1 MNFFK
6 NVLATIVGI
15 FIFLFISFFVL
26 MIVGVILSASGSNSS
41 IKTKTNSVID
51 LDLTMVTDDYGG
63 RTYIEDFQFSDQ
75 KSDGLFDVINAIEYA
90 KTDDRIKGIKL
101 FNPRINLGLTQSKE
115 LREKLEEF
123 KKTGKF
129 VVAYAD
135 AYSQGTYYLS
145 SIADTVYVNPVGEFD
160 FRGLVSQIPY
170 FKEFQDKT
178 GIEMQVIRHGKY
190 KSAGEPFLQQNMSA
204 ENREQTSEMLNSIWH
219 TMVTDISETRNI
231 SVDSLNSIA
240 SNLGARTPELA
251 LQKKFVDKIAYVDEF
266 ENGIKNALDVNK
278 DKEYNEIKIL
288 DYVTEV
294 KSKFNSSSTKDAIA
308 VIYAQGEIRGGE
320 GNTKIIGEGSINR
333 ALIKARND
341 DNIKAVVLRVNSPG
355 GSVLT
360 SDLILREVDLTREV
374 KPVIVSMG
382 DVAASGGYYIASR
395 ADHIFAE
402 PTTITGSIGVFGM
415 IPNLEKLANKW
426 GINVEEVKTHQHA
439 GYLSVMKELTPEA
452 EAEIQESIARVY
464 DTFITHVAEG
474 RNMTKEQVDEIGQG
488 RIWTGDKA
496 LSLGLVDE
504 LGGLEDAIEY
514 AAAKVELD
522 KYKVLAF
529 PEYEI
534 SFSELIADLL
544 GVQMKVNHKA
554 MMIEQIGKDNYEMLE
569 RMNYLNQAQGI
580 QAIMPYQLNIH

>member
-41 IKTKTNSVID
+41 IKAKTNSVID

-219 TMVTDISETRNI
+219 TMVTDISATRNI

-355 GSVLT
+355 GSALT

-554 MMIEQIGKDNYEMLE
+554 MMIEQIGKENYEMLE

>member
-41 IKTKTNSVID
+41 IKTKTNSVIY

-355 GSVLT
+355 GSALT

-415 IPNLEKLANKW
+415 IPNFEKLANKW

>member
-219 TMVTDISETRNI
+219 TMVTDISATRNI

-240 SNLGARTPELA
+240 SNLGARTTELA

-294 KSKFNSSSTKDAIA
+294 KSKFNSSSTKDVIA

-355 GSVLT
+355 GSALT

>member
-41 IKTKTNSVID
+41 IKAKTNSVID

-219 TMVTDISETRNI
+219 TMVTDISATRNI

-240 SNLGARTPELA
+240 SNLGARTTELA

-294 KSKFNSSSTKDAIA
+294 KSKFNSSSTKDVIA

-341 DNIKAVVLRVNSPG
+341 DNIKAVALRVNSPG
-355 GSVLT
+355 GSALT

-415 IPNLEKLANKW
+415 IPNFEKLANKW

-554 MMIEQIGKDNYEMLE
+554 MMIEQIGKENYEMLE